1 MNTCIIFLPFI
12 LTNHMFALYLILS
25 EFNKQWQSTIDAK
38 AAAEV
43 KLAAELTA
51 SAQKYVSYV

>member
-1 MNTCIIFLPFI
+1 
-12 LTNHMFALYLILS
+12 MFALYLILS

-51 SAQKYVSYV
+51 SAQKYVSYVWLVLFTFADIVLD

>member
-1 MNTCIIFLPFI
+1 
-12 LTNHMFALYLILS
+12 MFALYLILS

>member
-1 MNTCIIFLPFI
+1 
-12 LTNHMFALYLILS
+12 MFALYLILS

-51 SAQKYVSYV
+51 SAQKYVSYVWLVLFTFADTVLD